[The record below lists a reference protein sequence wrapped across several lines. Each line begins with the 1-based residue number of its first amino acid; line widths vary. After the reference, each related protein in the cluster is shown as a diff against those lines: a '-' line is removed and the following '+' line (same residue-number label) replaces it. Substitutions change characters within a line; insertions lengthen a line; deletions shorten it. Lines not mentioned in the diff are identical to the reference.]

1 MMVKLIPLQGQ
12 LLDRGSSNSKADL
25 EIRQRRFV
33 IGSASDCAMYCRSD
47 RISPHHCQ
55 LRIEPEKVVLVDL
68 ASETGTFVNDRRV
81 RRACVLHNGDRL
93 SIGRLEFAVLIED
106 PRPVWEVG
114 PGTDSDTLHDA
125 MANTVCDLLTAADE
139 RDRARRLQ
147 HPELRQF
154 SLPATGIA
162 TGEPEKGTSISDRD
176 GGSGR
181 SSAEGKRGPLPA
193 PAAPQ
198 QDSSVAAAEALHTY
212 FTTRKVYVPW
222 RRSTLRSAADRDS
235 SP

>member
-12 LLDRGSSNSKADL
+12 LLDRQSSNSKAEL

-33 IGSASDCAMYCRSD
+33 IGSASDCTMYCRSD

-55 LRIEPEKVVLVDL
+55 LRIESEKVVLEDL
-68 ASETGTFVNDRRV
+68 ASETGTFVNDRRI
-81 RRACVLHNGDRL
+81 RHACVLHDGDRL
-93 SIGRLEFAVLIED
+93 RIGRLEFAVLIED

-114 PGTDSDTLHDA
+114 PRTDSDTLHDA

-139 RDRARRLQ
+139 RDRARRRQ

-154 SLPATGIA
+154 SLPATGTA
-162 TGEPEKGTSISDRD
+162 TGTPEKGTSISDGD

-181 SSAEGKRGPLPA
+181 SSTEEKRGSLPA
-193 PAAPQ
+193 TTRPQ
-198 QDSSVAAAEALHTY
+198 QDSSVAAAEALDNY

-222 RRSTLRSAADRDS
+222 RRSTLRCAAVRES